1 MIRVNLSLSQL
12 RRKNKVNQ
20 TLGSFLEEK
29 RSLLNQQ
36 MEQQIYSMQIPETLR
51 NSIMYSIEA
60 GGKRIRPVLLLA
72 ANEAF
77 GGDENRAI
85 APACAVEMIHTYSL
99 IHDDLPAMDDDDV
112 RRGKPTNHVQFDE
125 ATAILAGDGLL
136 TAAFHV
142 VTSNDHLTDREKVFL
157 TRELSKASGA
167 EGMVAGQMLDME
179 AEGQTLTLEGLEAIH
194 RHKTGELIRFSAV
207 AGAFIGGADSSQL
220 HHIESYAKYIGLLFQ
235 VQDDILDVV
244 GEEGEIGKPVG
255 SDVSNN
261 KSTYPQLLGLEGAIE
276 HKNQYAEKA
285 RMALKE
291 AGVEST
297 LLEDLIDFISD
308 RKN

>member
-1 MIRVNLSLSQL
+1 M
-12 RRKNKVNQ
+12 
-20 TLGSFLEEK
+20 LGTFLENK
-29 RSLLNQQ
+29 RSKLNQQ
-36 MEQQIYSMQIPETLR
+36 MEQQIYSMQIPEKLR
-51 NSIMYSIEA
+51 ESILYSIEA

-77 GGDENRAI
+77 GGMEDRAL

-112 RRGKPTNHVQFDE
+112 RRGKPTNHMQFDE

-142 VTSNDHLTDREKVFL
+142 ITANDHLTDREKVFL

-179 AEGQTLTLEGLEAIH
+179 AEEKTLSLEELEAIH
-194 RHKTGELIRFSAV
+194 RHKTGELLRFSAV
-207 AGAFIGGADSSQL
+207 AGAFIGGANPTQL
-220 HHIESYAKYIGLLFQ
+220 RQIETYANYIGLLFQ
-235 VQDDILDVV
+235 VQDDILDVI

-255 SDVSNN
+255 SDVTNH

-276 HKNQYAEKA
+276 HKQKYAERA
-285 RMALKE
+285 RAALKE
-291 AGVEST
+291 AGVDSS
-297 LLEDLIDFISD
+297 LLEDLIDYISD